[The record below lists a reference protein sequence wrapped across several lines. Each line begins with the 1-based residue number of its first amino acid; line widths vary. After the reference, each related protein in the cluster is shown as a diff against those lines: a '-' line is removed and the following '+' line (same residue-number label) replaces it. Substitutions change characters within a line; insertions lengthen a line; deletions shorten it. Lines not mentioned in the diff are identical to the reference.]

1 MGFFDLF
8 KKKSNAD
15 TRKDQVLLAKLLF
28 NNHETFELKVLVD
41 HLKNEWKSSIT
52 NINGGNGKASFQLNG
67 KTVILTTVTER
78 IPFAEMQSNASI
90 AYNWDTAEKDLKN
103 HNLHV
108 VVSVIESHHD
118 EIEKAQVHN
127 IVLASI
133 LTTTKCIGIYHLSQ
147 QLIIPSKAFL
157 EIAQKVKNSDLP
169 NWD

>member
-1 MGFFDLF
+1 
-8 KKKSNAD
+8 
-15 TRKDQVLLAKLLF
+15 
-28 NNHETFELKVLVD
+28 
-41 HLKNEWKSSIT
+41 
-52 NINGGNGKASFQLNG
+52 
-67 KTVILTTVTER
+67 
-78 IPFAEMQSNASI
+78 
-90 AYNWDTAEKDLKN
+90 
-103 HNLHV
+103 V
-108 VVSVIESHHD
+108 VVSVIESQHD

>member
-41 HLKNEWKSSIT
+41 HLINEWKSSIT

-103 HNLHV
+103 HNVHV
-108 VVSVIESHHD
+108 VVTLLESQHD
-118 EIEKAQVHN
+118 EIEKAEVHN